1 MSNTGFSG
9 LIIVTHTLMVCC
21 PGEEIGNPFLD
32 GVLDAAC
39 CTVQTS
45 FQDFCF
51 VLLINMELE
60 IALADRAAENGEKGA
75 SHT

>member
-1 MSNTGFSG
+1 MRNAGFSG

-21 PGEEIGNPFLD
+21 PGEEIGNPILY
-32 GVLDAAC
+32 GVLDAAG

-51 VLLINMELE
+51 ILLVYTELE